1 MLLRHDTLDKGH
13 EEGSIKRVSAFTEVN
28 DFLCK
33 FMITINTVLLICSLA
48 KKVSKKVKAVR
59 VTEGHEKDVNEE

>member
-1 MLLRHDTLDKGH
+1 MLLRHVTLDKGH
-13 EEGSIKRVSAFTEVN
+13 EEGSMKCVSAFIVEN

-33 FMITINTVLLICSLA
+33 FMITVNTVLLICSLA
-48 KKVSKKVKAVR
+48 KEASKKVKAVR